1 MVGVL
6 GSDCVG
12 LQEGVD
18 GAVFLAD
25 GDGEASL
32 VDGDDDGPADGV
44 SGDMVDSSR
53 SILELGEF

>member
-25 GDGEASL
+25 GDEASL
-32 VDGDDDGPADGV
+32 VDGDDAGPAEAV
-44 SGDMVDSSR
+44 SGDTVDSCR